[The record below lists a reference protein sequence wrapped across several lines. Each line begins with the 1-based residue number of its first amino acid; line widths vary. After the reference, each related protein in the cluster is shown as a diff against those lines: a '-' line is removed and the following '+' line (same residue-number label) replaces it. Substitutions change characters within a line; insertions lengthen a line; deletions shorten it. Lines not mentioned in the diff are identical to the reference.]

1 VAVLMIVGVT
11 LLMFGCDSGTDT
23 HNVDGDYAVGT
34 VQFVFGENQTWT
46 LRDVLITIDTRE
58 SRVYFSG
65 IDRDGLLWG
74 YSGRY
79 SRSGNRI
86 LASDLPEIDFGSADQ
101 LDLRL
106 EFTSSRRFEGIA
118 INWVYENNRLADVG
132 AANITGQETFIR
144 AAQVRD
150 VSATG
155 AEKTP
160 KLEALQ

>member
-79 SRSGNRI
+79 SRSGEPDPR
-86 LASDLPEIDFGSADQ
+86 
-101 LDLRL
+101 LRPA
-106 EFTSSRRFEGIA
+106 GD
-118 INWVYENNRLADVG
+118 RLWIGRPA
-132 AANITGQETFIR
+132 
-144 AAQVRD
+144 
-150 VSATG
+150 
-155 AEKTP
+155 
-160 KLEALQ
+160 